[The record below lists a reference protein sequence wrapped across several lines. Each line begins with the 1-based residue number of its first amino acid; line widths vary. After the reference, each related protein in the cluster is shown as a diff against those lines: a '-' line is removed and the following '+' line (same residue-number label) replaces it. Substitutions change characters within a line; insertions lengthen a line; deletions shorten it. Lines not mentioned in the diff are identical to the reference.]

1 MKRLLWYITITIFA
15 LFMIFPLL
23 WMISTAL
30 KPTNEI
36 FSLTPSFIPENV
48 TFQSFI
54 DVIKMESY
62 RRYLGNSLFVAIC
75 STIISVLLSSLAG
88 YGFSRFY
95 FKGRKRLLHIFLSAQ
110 MIPGVILLM
119 PIFFIMTN
127 LKLMD
132 TYLGLILAYVTF
144 SLPFSTWIMTGFYKR
159 IPRELD
165 EAAMIDGASRFKAF
179 VKVVLPLASPGMVST
194 AIFSF
199 LVAWDEFLFTLTL
212 TSSEEKRTLPYGLY
226 SFMTQYGV
234 EWNNLMAAS
243 IIAIIPPLI
252 IFLFLHKYFLRGFTS
267 GALKE

>member
-1 MKRLLWYITITIFA
+1 MQRILWYVAISSYA
-15 LFMIFPLL
+15 LLMIFPLL

-30 KPTNEI
+30 KPSNEI
-36 FSLTPSFIPENV
+36 FTLTPTFIPENV
-48 TFQSFI
+48 TLQAFI
-54 DVIKMESY
+54 DVLSMESY
-62 RRYLGNSLFVAIC
+62 RRYLTNSLLVASC
-75 STIISVLLSSLAG
+75 STVISVTLSSLAG

-95 FKGRKRLLHIFLSAQ
+95 FKGRKRILHIFLSAQ

-127 LKLMD
+127 LRLID
-132 TYLGLILAYVTF
+132 SYVGLILAYVTF
-144 SLPFSTWIMTGFYKR
+144 SLPFSTWIMTGFYKS

-165 EAAMIDGASRFKAF
+165 EAAMIDGATRLQAF
-179 VKVVLPLASPGMVST
+179 VKIIVPLAIPGMIST

-212 TSSEEKRTLPYGLY
+212 TSSEAKRTLPYGLY

-243 IIAIIPPLI
+243 IMAIIPPLL